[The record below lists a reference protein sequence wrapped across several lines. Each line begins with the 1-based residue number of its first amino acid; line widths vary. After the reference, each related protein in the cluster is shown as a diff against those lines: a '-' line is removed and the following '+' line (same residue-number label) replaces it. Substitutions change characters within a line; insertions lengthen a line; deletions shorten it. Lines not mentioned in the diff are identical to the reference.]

1 MKFYLLLFYICLSTS
16 LIAQQTTTITGK
28 VVTRNGNAPLG
39 GVNVTIPGKST
50 KAETDSLGRYSIRI
64 GPADKSLVFSFTGY
78 KTQIAPIDGRSRLD
92 VVMEEAISVLEDVV
106 VIGYGQQK
114 RGDLTGSVS
123 TIKADELARAKSVSF
138 QEAMQGKLAGVQVM
152 SASGEP
158 GAGVNINIRGANS
171 VNAQNQPLYV
181 IDGVQIDV
189 NDSEVARSTFGNTSL
204 LNPLSGINVADIESI
219 EVLKDAS
226 ATAIFGARGA
236 NGVIIVTTKSGK
248 KDASALNLDV
258 YWGISTP
265 SKKMDMLNGHD
276 YAAYRHEL
284 NPADPAY
291 GEDSD
296 GDGVPDRP
304 KDFSG
309 LPAYD
314 WQKEVLRPALS
325 QSYNLSYSG
334 GNAKTTF
341 STSLGYFRQ
350 EGLVKEN
357 TYERYNFQ
365 LKVNHSASDKLKLGT
380 SVNGSYIMN
389 SGPSGNGGIGSNHG
403 IVQMFILYKPINVAE
418 EGLSTIDPDNLG
430 LSNPNDFI
438 RYARKKN
445 PLVRVMADAFAE
457 YKILRNLNLRA
468 SGGAVLTH
476 STSDQ
481 FYPTTTSW
489 GYTPKGLA
497 LINNN
502 SSVTYY
508 QTSTLT
514 YNKTFNRHHR
524 IDAMAGAEIY
534 SYTSKD
540 FSIRGEGFDIQSL
553 DATDIIHQAKT
564 ITQPAT
570 TTKSRSTRMSQF
582 GRVNYAFKN
591 RYLATATLRRD
602 GSSKFGAGNKYA
614 WFPSAALAWKV
625 SDEPFM
631 RNASFISNLKLRT
644 SFGVTGND
652 RIPPYQ
658 ALARTANGFYSGVTT
673 GELGITPSSFANP
686 NLKWE
691 TTYQYDAGIDLEV
704 LEGRLAFTVDAY
716 TKQTKDMLLQAD
728 IPSQT
733 GYYKQW
739 QNIGRV
745 DNKGLEFAVNSLN
758 IKRDHFTWQTNFNIS
773 TNKNKVVSLG
783 SVSFVPVTSLGSMV
797 ENVGRVIVGQ
807 PIGTGYGY
815 VFDGVYQ
822 TEDFDNP
829 SPGTWVLKPGVV
841 KLQGINVQPGDMK
854 FKDLDGN
861 GEVDNVNDRTIISN
875 SNPQFFG
882 GLTNNFTYRNFDL
895 SIFLHWMY
903 GNDILYVGRYRY
915 EAFQANNLTYEYWNN
930 RWTETNPSN
939 QYPSL
944 RGKGK
949 YETSTYLVE
958 DGSFLRLKNITI
970 GYNLPEPALKKLK
983 LKGLRFYVT
992 GDNLYVWTKY
1002 SGFDPEVNSYNPLL
1016 TGMDN
1021 ISYPRSRT
1029 VTVGLNIKY

>member
-1 MKFYLLLFYICLSTS
+1 MKFYLLLFCICLSAS
-16 LIAQQTTTITGK
+16 LANGQATTISGK
-28 VVTRNGNAPLG
+28 VVTSKGNAPLA

-50 KAETDSLGRYSIRI
+50 HVETDSLGNYRISIA
-64 GPADKSLVFSFTGY
+64 PADKALVFSFTGY
-78 KTQIAPIDGRSRLD
+78 KTRIITIDGRSQLN
-92 VVMEEAISVLEDVV
+92 VTMEEAISVLEDVV

-123 TIKADELARAKSVSF
+123 TIKADELTKAKAISF
-138 QEAMQGKLAGVQVM
+138 QEAMQGKLAGVQIM

-189 NDSEVARSTFGNTSL
+189 NDGEVARSTFGNTSL
-204 LNPLSGINVADIESI
+204 LNPLSGINPADIESI

-248 KDASALNLDV
+248 KDASALSLDV
-258 YWGISTP
+258 YWGVATP
-265 SKKMDMLNGHD
+265 SKKMNMLNGHD
-276 YAAYRHEL
+276 YAIYRHEL

-291 GEDSD
+291 GEDTD
-296 GDGVPDRP
+296 GDGVPDQV

-309 LPAYD
+309 LPSYD
-314 WQKEVLRPALS
+314 WQKEALHPALS
-325 QSYNLSYSG
+325 QNYDLSYSG
-334 GNAKTTF
+334 GNAKTNF
-341 STSLGYFRQ
+341 STSLGYLRQ
-350 EGLVKEN
+350 EGLVREN
-357 TYERYNFQ
+357 TYERYNFTM
-365 LKVNHSASDKLKLGT
+365 KVNHSASDKLRLGASLT
-380 SVNGSYIMN
+380 GSYIMN

-403 IVQMFILYKPINVAE
+403 IVQSFILYKPINVAE

-438 RYARKKN
+438 KYARKKN
-445 PLVRVMADAFAE
+445 PLVRAIANAYGE
-457 YKILRNLNLRA
+457 YKILRNLVFRA

-481 FYPTTTSW
+481 FYPTSTSW

-497 LINNN
+497 LINTN
-502 SSVTYY
+502 STVSYF
-508 QTSTLT
+508 QTNTLT

-553 DATDIIHQAKT
+553 NATDIINQAKT

-570 TTKSRSTRMSQF
+570 TNKSRSNRMSQF
-582 GRVNYAFKN
+582 ARVNYAFKN

-631 RNASFISNLKLRT
+631 SKASFISNLKVRT

-652 RIPPYQ
+652 RIPAYQ
-658 ALARTANGFYSGVTT
+658 ALARTANGFYSGLTA

-704 LEGRLAFTVDAY
+704 LEGRIAFTADAY
-716 TKQTKDMLLQAD
+716 MKQTKDMLLQAD
-728 IPSQT
+728 IPGQT

-745 DNKGLEFAVNSLN
+745 DNKGLEFAVNSTN
-758 IKRDHFTWQTNFNIS
+758 IQRKKFTWQTNFNIS
-773 TNKNKVVSLG
+773 TNRNKVVSLG
-783 SVSFVPVTSLGSMV
+783 SVSFVPVTTLGSMV

-822 TEDFDNP
+822 LEDFDSP
-829 SPGTWVLKPGVV
+829 SPGTYVLKPGVV
-841 KLQGINVQPGDMK
+841 GLQGINVQPGDMK
-854 FKDLDGN
+854 FKDLDGD

-882 GLTNNFTYRNFDL
+882 GLTNNFSYGNFDL

-903 GNDILYVGRYRY
+903 GNDIMYVGRYRY
-915 EAFQANNLTYEYWNN
+915 EAFQANNLTYDYWDN

-939 QYPSL
+939 KYPAL

-949 YETSTYLVE
+949 YETSSYLVE

-970 GYNLPEPALKKLK
+970 GYNLPAPALKKLK
-983 LKGLRFYVT
+983 LKGLRVYVT

-1002 SGFDPEVNSYNPLL
+1002 SGFDPEISSFNSLL

-1029 VTVGLNIKY
+1029 VTVGLSIKY